1 VESEAAGGRAA
12 ATMPGSRSDEPLP
25 KSNSAGPGAAAA
37 AAAAAACIAGTCP
50 AHMACRA
57 RASLHWQCAW
67 QKPSHWAGAV
77 ATCAVPNATG
87 QAASAPCRSTLPAH
101 LPTLAWARTWHI
113 VKCWLPTTA
122 QSSDAHQRLASAE
135 VPLQHSPVICAERS
149 AGQAQRRSRRAESCH
164 KAAQAGVQRPQLCR
178 HPAPRGPPVWGAA
191 PLGAC
196 GKAAGTTM
204 PAPAGSVDAAA
215 HHGARPA
222 GFSSTA
228 LHRLRCRLPAPSG
241 QPAAQGTRPAAGW
254 LKQHQAS
261 RTAAGRC
268 TGPRSGHKPAPAN
281 TAGRSTEGWHYPA
294 RQRCQLG
301 QVRDPAHSRPER
313 PHWPRGRIWCMTVP
327 L

>member
-1 VESEAAGGRAA
+1 
-12 ATMPGSRSDEPLP
+12 MPGSRSDEPLP

-178 HPAPRGPPVWGAA
+178 Q
-191 PLGAC
+191 
-196 GKAAGTTM
+196 
-204 PAPAGSVDAAA
+204 
-215 HHGARPA
+215 
-222 GFSSTA
+222 
-228 LHRLRCRLPAPSG
+228 PAPSG
-241 QPAAQGTRPAAGW
+241 RIVWGQPRCAAAAKPLGLTCLPQLDQLMRQLIMERVQQGLA
-254 LKQHQAS
+254 QQ
-261 RTAAGRC
+261 RC
-268 TGPRSGHKPAPAN
+268 TVYAVA
-281 TAGRSTEGWHYPA
+281 
-294 RQRCQLG
+294 CQLQVGSQRRKARG
-301 QVRDPAHSRPER
+301 QPQA
-313 PHWPRGRIWCMTVP
+313 G
-327 L
+327 